1 MATQFKRQTMYHKT
15 KKLFQEKFKV
25 TQICREVGKDPKT
38 ISKSIKAVRSS
49 LNMRLPQYNTPQ
61 I

>member
-1 MATQFKRQTMYHKT
+1 MATKFKRQTMYHKT

-38 ISKSIKAVRSS
+38 ISKSIKCKR
-49 LNMRLPQYNTPQ
+49 
-61 I
+61 